1 MASTVFPLKTIAEC
15 FGWSTPENLPEN
27 RLRAAVMAAAGGAG
41 GSPLWCEGVDQTS
54 AYTMILCMVM
64 TKKLLSE
71 LDIASDERVFDD
83 TQVRAAVLKH
93 CNTLNPTSG
102 YESVTAAITQAAL
115 DVAETIDDRWKL
127 LRHIRPGADITDLSM
142 IYAEMQGLESESPYI
157 VSPQELIHYRT
168 EQAHFGV
175 AIQPLLQA
183 RRQKICHPDRVMYDR
198 SHGVLPETIPSVDE
212 DEERISR
219 EIALTSSIIKSG
231 VIETTSADITAWS
244 NMNTQYPITAMLVV
258 YYIDLMIGV
267 RVSSLNHIMNAM
279 KRVIRAY
286 SEAEIKWRDLFL
298 PMPDIPINQLERMRV
313 IIGELVKLEQASYR
327 TTIRCLVNVFPVEND
342 LMRSEMIVKHCEAW
356 TTEHVISV
364 LLLWYIQA
372 YRDGKL
378 FRIPNVKLSRKGAIS
393 YMRAYRPWSVRFFPP
408 RYRTEAFVSETS
420 KSYLTV
426 FIEGCL
432 SCLKIDTIWPGTPSP
447 EYLKH
452 LHRRYERKAMMRSA
466 FWIIS
471 SYGEVRE
478 SLYRL
483 SARDSVK
490 NAITEIARDALRNR
504 ATIET
509 LICLYFIPF
518 ENKNRVAKHIL
529 EKESDASGAEEI
541 GESLITNMYLS
552 EWNLKDES
560 GELLALLS
568 KTTSTT
574 SLMRQFLNDVTCGIL
589 NRPMLSDIIES
600 NLSHKPSTI
609 DPSIDT
615 ISYTGGINHVPLY
628 QVMKKMATHQNER
641 TPNGIAEYRLAP
653 YERFDVYGTIDT
665 HLWKLAKFTQ
675 SSTGALVRSY
685 TTATSVIDFT
695 LLKNGDINLESIVEI
710 VGERFQFISRCND
723 DDDVD
728 TIIDGHLIRMD
739 YDGELPLCSV
749 QCLPLV
755 ELSKDFPL
763 HQSAPA
769 VLPPTITVSPAHVHI
784 QFKFSEKFV
793 VRSELIIEF
802 PEGTMLRC
810 CVSDAIVS
818 DT

>member
-27 RLRAAVMAAAGGAG
+27 RLRAAVMAVAGGAG
-41 GSPLWCEGVDQTS
+41 GEPLWCEGVDQTS
-54 AYTMILCMVM
+54 AYTMIMCLVM

-71 LDIASDERVFDD
+71 MDIASDARVFDD
-83 TQVRAAVLKH
+83 AQVRAAVLKH

-102 YESVTAAITQAAL
+102 YESVTSAITQAAL
-115 DVAETIDDRWKL
+115 DVAEAIDDRWKL
-127 LRHIRPGADITDLSM
+127 LRRVRPGVNISDLSM
-142 IYAEMQGLESESPYI
+142 IYAEMQSLESESPYI
-157 VSPQELIHYRT
+157 VSPQELLHYRT

-175 AIQPLLQA
+175 SIQPLLQA
-183 RRQKICHPDRVMYDR
+183 RRQNICHPERVSYDR
-198 SHGVLPETIPSVDE
+198 SHGVLPEKIPSVDD

-231 VIETTSADITAWS
+231 VIETATADITAWS
-244 NMNTQYPITAMLVV
+244 NMNTQYPITAILVV
-258 YYIDLMIGV
+258 YYIDLMIGA

-286 SEAEIKWRDLFL
+286 SEAEVKWRDLFL
-298 PMPDIPINQLERMRV
+298 PLLDIPDNQLERMRL

-327 TTIRCLVNVFPVEND
+327 TTVRCLVNVFPVEND

-364 LLLWYIQA
+364 LMLWYVQA

-378 FRIPNVKLSRKGAIS
+378 FRIPNVKLSRKGVLS
-393 YMRAYRPWSVRFFPP
+393 YMRTYRPWSVRFFPP

-447 EYLKH
+447 EYLRH

-478 SLYRL
+478 SLHRL
-483 SARDSVK
+483 SERDSVK
-490 NAITEIARDALRNR
+490 NAITEISRDALRNR
-504 ATIET
+504 TTIET
-509 LICLYFIPF
+509 LMCLYFIPI
-518 ENKNRVAKHIL
+518 ENKKHVVKHIL
-529 EKESDASGAEEI
+529 EKESDAPSGEDI
-541 GESLITNMYLS
+541 GASLITDMYLS

-560 GELLALLS
+560 GELLTLLS
-568 KTTSTT
+568 NTTSTA

-589 NRPMLSDIIES
+589 NRPMLSEIIES
-600 NLSHKPSTI
+600 NLSHKPSTL

-615 ISYTGGINHVPLY
+615 IVYTGGINHIPLY
-628 QVMKKMATHQNER
+628 QVMKRMAMHQNER

-653 YERFDVYGTIDT
+653 YEKFDVYGTIDT
-665 HLWKLAKFTQ
+665 HLWKLAGFTKP
-675 SSTGALVRSY
+675 SAGARVRSY
-685 TTATSVIDFT
+685 TTVTSVIDFT
-695 LLKNGDINLESIVEI
+695 VLKNGDINLMSIVEN
-710 VGERFQFISRCND
+710 VGERFQFISGCND
-723 DDDVD
+723 DDD
-728 TIIDGHLIRMD
+728 TIIDEHSISSD
-739 YDGELPLCSV
+739 YDGELPVCSV

-769 VLPPTITVSPAHVHI
+769 ASPPTVIVSPAHVHI

-793 VRSELIIEF
+793 IRSELIIEF